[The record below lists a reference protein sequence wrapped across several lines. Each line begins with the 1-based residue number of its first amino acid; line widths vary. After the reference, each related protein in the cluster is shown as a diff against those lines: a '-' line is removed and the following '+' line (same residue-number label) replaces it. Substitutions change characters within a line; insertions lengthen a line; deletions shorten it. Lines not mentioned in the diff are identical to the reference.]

1 VKTWYKRG
9 WIKQYEKEGRLL
21 RTEYCVN
28 NTYDV
33 GVQRSLRNLI
43 LLRHRLA
50 DINRRYNE
58 WLYSIYLSLVD
69 DGALEALSE
78 TTVVGMRRIPGIK
91 IANRRLMAVVQSVP
105 HFCNVAAGFTAQ
117 SLREQAVAT
126 NHCPGKEYALSQV
139 RYDLGKLRAKGLIE
153 KVPGQNRYRLTC
165 VGLNT
170 CALLTKLR
178 SRFFGPLLSLARQPR
193 LDNMFDPTC
202 PINRCYQSIDAAL
215 KSLMAEVGLAYA
227 GKA

>member
-1 VKTWYKRG
+1 
-9 WIKQYEKEGRLL
+9 
-21 RTEYCVN
+21 
-28 NTYDV
+28 
-33 GVQRSLRNLI
+33 
-43 LLRHRLA
+43 
-50 DINRRYNE
+50 
-58 WLYSIYLSLVD
+58 
-69 DGALEALSE
+69 
-78 TTVVGMRRIPGIK
+78 VGMRRIPGIK
-91 IANRRLMAVVQSVP
+91 IENRRLMAVVQSLP
-105 HFCNVAAGFTAQ
+105 HFRNVPAGFTTQ
-117 SLREQAVAT
+117 SLREHAVAA
-126 NHCPGKEYALSQV
+126 HRVQKEYTLSQV
-139 RYDLGKLRAKGLIE
+139 RYDVGKLRAKGLIE